1 MSSTITYKGNTLTT
15 VNNQTRVL
23 NTRGTWLEDD
33 ITIVDVTSSS
43 VSGSAI
49 SVVDTT
55 DSKGGTVRTITS
67 VDISDTTAVASDV
80 AQGKYFYTANG
91 TKTAG
96 TATGGG
102 SVASWETLYDN
113 STTISSG
120 DPNWATLVYNE
131 PFSANETY
139 RITWGTNGTQ
149 YICQTAASPDS
160 RVYDGYFIGNPSLT
174 GQYTDT
180 GEPFFMYRAS
190 ATQLNIV
197 TNQSAGTIY
206 IKIEKQVSSS
216 GATLITK
223 TITINGTYDADDD
236 SADGFSSVTVN
247 VPSANLTTKTI
258 TTNGTYRASTDN
270 VDGYSEITVNVSGG
284 GGGSSGNDSYETV
297 FFGTVVTYANR
308 LFNISELAD
317 YYPAEGETYRITIDG
332 DESICETVYYT
343 DGSQWMIGN
352 TDVVSGENDA
362 EIINNSNV
370 ENFVIFNSGWGGLYG
385 FIANSPDGTSY
396 ALKIE
401 KLVNN
406 SSTAHTIYFEYL
418 DGTNT
423 TISVNYSDSIIG
435 TMITSYKPTIHN
447 NKYVG
452 LAQLDGVTWYSPAAI
467 PLNTELIDYSAVS
480 NDTDLQEDGTTI
492 SAQWYGVSD
501 YTMIDP
507 TMTFSYKGLYW
518 GRICFYDETRTFI
531 SYLSI
536 YNDGE
541 QVEGSNN
548 TGAGTLT
555 PAKMPATARY
565 VRIATLNNADS
576 SILSLIRTA

>member
-1 MSSTITYKGNTLTT
+1 
-15 VNNQTRVL
+15 
-23 NTRGTWLEDD
+23 
-33 ITIVDVTSSS
+33 
-43 VSGSAI
+43 
-49 SVVDTT
+49 
-55 DSKGGTVRTITS
+55 
-67 VDISDTTAVASDV
+67 
-80 AQGKYFYTANG
+80 
-91 TKTAG
+91 
-96 TATGGG
+96 
-102 SVASWETLYDN
+102 
-113 STTISSG
+113 
-120 DPNWATLVYNE
+120 
-131 PFSANETY
+131 
-139 RITWGTNGTQ
+139 
-149 YICQTAASPDS
+149 
-160 RVYDGYFIGNPSLT
+160 
-174 GQYTDT
+174 
-180 GEPFFMYRAS
+180 MYRAS

-452 LAQLDGVTWYSPAAI
+452 LAQLDGVTWFSPAAI

-480 NDTDLQEDGTTI
+480 NDTDLQDDGTT
-492 SAQWYGVSD
+492 SPQQWYAVSD

-507 TMTFSYKGLYW
+507 TMTFTYKGLYW

-531 SYLSI
+531 SYFSI

-541 QVEGSNN
+541 QIEGTNN
-548 TGAGTLT
+548 TGMGTLT
-555 PAKMPATARY
+555 PAKMPATAKF
-565 VRIATLNNADS
+565 VRIAALNNADS
-576 SILSLIRTA
+576 DMLSLIRTA

>member
-1 MSSTITYKGNTLTT
+1 MSSTVTYKGSTLTT

-23 NTRGTWLEDD
+23 NTKGTWLEDD
-33 ITIVDVTSSS
+33 ITITDVTSSS

-113 STTISSG
+113 STTIQSD
-120 DPNWATLVYNE
+120 DPNWATLTYNE
-131 PFSANETY
+131 PFLVNETY
-139 RITWGTNGTQ
+139 RVTWGTNGTQ
-149 YICQTAASPDS
+149 YICQTEASPDS

-180 GEPFFMYRAS
+180 GEPFLMYRAS

-197 TNQSAGTIY
+197 TNQLAGTIY
-206 IKIEKQVSSS
+206 IKIERQVSSS
-216 GATLITK
+216 GATLVTK
-223 TITINGTYDADDD
+223 TIITNGTYDAEDDN
-236 SADGFSSVTVN
+236 ADGFSSVTVN
-247 VPSANLTTKTI
+247 VPSANLTTKTVTANGTYDADDDNADGYSSVTVNVSSSANLTTKTI
-258 TTNGTYRASTDN
+258 TANGTYRASTDN

-284 GGGSSGNDSYETV
+284 GSGT
-297 FFGTVVTYANR
+297 
-308 LFNISELAD
+308 
-317 YYPAEGETYRITIDG
+317 PAH
-332 DESICETVYYT
+332 
-343 DGSQWMIGN
+343 
-352 TDVVSGENDA
+352 A
-362 EIINNSNV
+362 
-370 ENFVIFNSGWGGLYG
+370 
-385 FIANSPDGTSY
+385 
-396 ALKIE
+396 
-401 KLVNN
+401 
-406 SSTAHTIYFEYL
+406 IYFEYL

-423 TISVNYSDSIIG
+423 TIPVDYSDSIVG
-435 TMITSYKPTIHN
+435 TMITSYKPTMHN

-452 LAQLDGVTWYSPAAI
+452 LAQLDGVTWYSPVVI

-480 NDTDLQEDGTTI
+480 NDTDLQNDGTTT
-492 SAQWYGVSD
+492 STQWYGVSD

-541 QVEGSNN
+541 QQQDNN
-548 TGAGTLT
+548 NVGAGTLT

-565 VRIATLNNADS
+565 VRIATLNDADS
-576 SILSLIRTA
+576 EILSLIRTA

>member
-1 MSSTITYKGNTLTT
+1 MSSTVTYKGNTLTT

-33 ITIVDVTSSS
+33 ITIVDVTAPS
-43 VSGSAI
+43 VSVI
-49 SVVDTT
+49 DTA
-55 DSKGGTVRTITS
+55 DSNGGTVRTITS

-102 SVASWETLYDN
+102 SVASWETLCDN

-120 DPNWATLVYNE
+120 DPNWAVLVYNE
-131 PFSANETY
+131 PFSVNETY
-139 RITWGTNGTQ
+139 RVTWGTNGTQ
-149 YICQTAASPDS
+149 YICQTTASPDS

-216 GATLITK
+216 GATLVTK
-223 TITINGTYDADDD
+223 TITTNGTYDAEDD

-258 TTNGTYRASTDN
+258 ITNGTYDADDDNADGYSSVTVNVPSSANLTAKTITANGTYRASTDN
-270 VDGYSEITVNVSGG
+270 VDGYSEVTVNVSGG
-284 GGGSSGNDSYETV
+284 GSGT
-297 FFGTVVTYANR
+297 
-308 LFNISELAD
+308 
-317 YYPAEGETYRITIDG
+317 P
-332 DESICETVYYT
+332 
-343 DGSQWMIGN
+343 
-352 TDVVSGENDA
+352 
-362 EIINNSNV
+362 
-370 ENFVIFNSGWGGLYG
+370 
-385 FIANSPDGTSY
+385 
-396 ALKIE
+396 
-401 KLVNN
+401 
-406 SSTAHTIYFEYL
+406 AHTIYFEYL
-418 DGTNT
+418 DGTNA
-423 TISVNYSDSIIG
+423 TISVDYSDSIVG
-435 TMITSYKPTIHN
+435 TMITSYTPTIHN

-452 LAQLDGVTWYSPAAI
+452 LAQLDGVTWYSPANI

-480 NDTDLQEDGTTI
+480 NDTDLQDDGTTEY
-492 SAQWYGVSD
+492 AQWYGVSD

-518 GRICFYDETRTFI
+518 GRICFYDDTRTFI
-531 SYLSI
+531 SYFSI
-536 YNDGE
+536 YHDGE
-541 QVEGSNN
+541 QEEGGGN
-548 TGAGTLT
+548 TGFGTLT
-555 PAKMPATARY
+555 PAKMPVTAKY
-565 VRIATLNNADS
+565 VRIATLNDADNTV
-576 SILSLIRTA
+576 LSLIRTA

>member
-1 MSSTITYKGNTLTT
+1 MSSTVTYKGNTLTT

-33 ITIVDVTSSS
+33 ITIVDVTSPS

-120 DPNWATLVYNE
+120 DTNWATLVYNE

-139 RITWGTNGTQ
+139 RVTWGTNGTQ

-180 GEPFFMYRAS
+180 GEPFFIYRAS
-190 ATQLNIV
+190 ATQLNIA
-197 TNQSAGTIY
+197 TNQSAGTLY
-206 IKIEKQVSSS
+206 IKIERQVSSS

-223 TITINGTYDADDD
+223 TITTNGTYDADDD

-247 VPSANLTTKTI
+247 VPSANLTTKTVTTNGTYNASGDNADGYSSVTVNVSSSANLTTKTI

-284 GGGSSGNDSYETV
+284 GSVPATQHVVHLEFTDETNTNV
-297 FFGTVVTYANR
+297 N
-308 LFNISELAD
+308 
-317 YYPAEGETYRITIDG
+317 
-332 DESICETVYYT
+332 VYY
-343 DGSQWMIGN
+343 D
-352 TDVVSGENDA
+352 D
-362 EIINNSNV
+362 
-370 ENFVIFNSGWGGLYG
+370 
-385 FIANSPDGTSY
+385 
-396 ALKIE
+396 
-401 KLVNN
+401 
-406 SSTAHTIYFEYL
+406 SSF
-418 DGTNT
+418 
-423 TISVNYSDSIIG
+423 SSII
-435 TMITSYKPTIHN
+435 TSSKPTTYGQKTIES
-447 NKYVG
+447 
-452 LAQLDGVTWYSPAAI
+452 AQLDGVQWYIRETWETVY
-467 PLNTELIDYSAVS
+467 D
-480 NDTDLQEDGTTI
+480 DTPNANADTPYAYFWLSSLADVQIVAGTTWRI
-492 SAQWYGVSD
+492 TFDGVEYRCVATHTTLYGSTTSVFIGDIEHDESSW
-501 YTMIDP
+501 TGNVP
-507 TMTFSYKGLYW
+507 FTFYNGGW
-518 GRICFYDETRTFI
+518 GAWVGDTKA
-531 SYLSI
+531 
-536 YNDGE
+536 
-541 QVEGSNN
+541 
-548 TGAGTLT
+548 GAGEHSVKIERLV
-555 PAKMPATARY
+555 PQ
-565 VRIATLNNADS
+565 
-576 SILSLIRTA
+576 

>member
-23 NTRGTWLEDD
+23 NTKGTWLEDD

-120 DPNWATLVYNE
+120 DPNWASLVYNE

-139 RITWGTNGTQ
+139 RVTWGTNGTQ
-149 YICQTAASPDS
+149 YICQTKANSS
-160 RVYDGYFIGNPSLT
+160 SQLYDGYFIGNASLT

-180 GEPFFMYRAS
+180 GEPFFMYRYS

-206 IKIEKQVSSS
+206 IKIERQVSSS
-216 GATLITK
+216 GATLVTK
-223 TITINGTYDADDD
+223 TITTNGTYDAEDD
-236 SADGFSSVTVN
+236 SADGFSSVTVS
-247 VPSANLTTKTI
+247 VPSASLTTKTI
-258 TTNGTYRASTDN
+258 TANGTYRASTDN
-270 VDGYSEITVNVSGG
+270 VDGYSEITVNVSS
-284 GGGSSGNDSYETV
+284 GGSSGGDSYERI
-297 FFGTVVTYANR
+297 FFGTVITYANR

-317 YYPAEGETYRITIDG
+317 YYPDEGETYRITIDEN
-332 DESICETVYYT
+332 ESICETVYYT
-343 DGSQWMIGN
+343 TGSLWVIGN
-352 TDVVSGENDA
+352 PDVLSGENDT
-362 EIINNSNV
+362 EIINDPTV
-370 ENFVIFNSGWGGLYG
+370 ENFVIYNAGWGGLYG
-385 FIANSPDGTSY
+385 NIAGSPDGTSY
-396 ALKIE
+396 SLKIE

-406 SSTAHTIYFEYL
+406 SSTAHAIYFEYL

-423 TISVNYSDSIIG
+423 TIPVDYSDSIVG
-435 TMITSYKPTIHN
+435 TMITSYKPVTHN

-452 LAQLDGVTWYSPAAI
+452 LAQLDGVTWYSPANI

-480 NDTDLQEDGTTI
+480 NDTDLQEDGTTEPQ
-492 SAQWYGVSD
+492 QWYGVSD

-507 TMTFSYKGLYW
+507 TMTFSYKGLYL
-518 GRICFYDETRTFI
+518 GRVCFYDETRTFI
-531 SYLSI
+531 SSFSI

-541 QVEGSNN
+541 QIEGANN
-548 TGAGTLT
+548 AGGGTLT

-565 VRIATLNNADS
+565 VRIATLNDADS
-576 SILSLIRTA
+576 EILSLIRTA